1 MQTMQIESVNV
12 GKARQFDGPNFKGR
26 TGIFK
31 MPAPDPVQ
39 VGELGLDGDEI
50 IHKEHHG
57 GLDQAVYLY
66 RSEDYDW
73 WSETLGETVAAGTF
87 GENLTLS
94 GLPAADIAIGTRLN
108 FAQVVL
114 EVSAP
119 RIPCN
124 ILAQR
129 MGSPKFAKQFVQA
142 ERPGIYCRV
151 IQAGPI
157 QAGEQFTIDSAGAS
171 DVSIVEIFRADSRK
185 LSRAELE
192 RYLAAPID
200 IRTRSKWEKTLK
212 KMG

>member
-1 MQTMQIESVNV
+1 MQIESVNV
-12 GKARQFDGPNFKGR
+12 GKARQLDGPNFRGK

-31 MPAPDPVQ
+31 APTSGPVQ
-39 VGELGLDGDEI
+39 IDELGLEGDEI
-50 IHKEHHG
+50 IHTQHHG
-57 GLDQAVYLY
+57 GADQAVYLY
-66 RSEDYDW
+66 RQEDYDW
-73 WSETLGETVAAGTF
+73 WSETLGEIVAAGTF

-94 GLPAADIAIGTRLN
+94 GLPAPDIAIGTHLH
-108 FAQVVL
+108 FAEVVL

-129 MGSPKFAKQFVQA
+129 MSSPKFAKQFMRA

-151 IQAGPI
+151 LQPGPVV
-157 QAGEQFTIDSAGAS
+157 AGEPFALDTTSAS
-171 DVSIVEIFRADSRK
+171 DVSIVEIFRADARK

-200 IRTRSKWEKTLK
+200 IRTRTKWEQALA
-212 KMG
+212 KMS